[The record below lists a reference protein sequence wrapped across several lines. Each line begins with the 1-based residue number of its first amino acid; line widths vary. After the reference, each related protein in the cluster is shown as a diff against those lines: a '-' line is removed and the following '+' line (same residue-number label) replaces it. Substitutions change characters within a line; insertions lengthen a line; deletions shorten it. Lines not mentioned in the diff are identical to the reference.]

1 MDDTRQATRRR
12 WYKSDWV
19 VIACMITL
27 LLGARSSL
35 ADHYHVPSGSM
46 EYTIMPGDRVLID
59 KTAYGIRL
67 PFTGV
72 EVVERAQPHRGD
84 VVVFDSPA
92 DGTRLIKRVAAVA
105 GDTVTL
111 RDGLLRIN
119 GQVLSAEPAP
129 DSRRPA
135 VVERFGSHEA
145 RLNLDAG
152 GGPMLEALVIPEGS
166 VLALGDHRG
175 SSFDSRYFGL
185 VDADTIYGRALGI
198 YYRRGEGL
206 TWQAL

>member
-1 MDDTRQATRRR
+1 MSETSQEVRRR

-19 VIACMITL
+19 IVPCMITL

-46 EYTIMPGDRVLID
+46 EYTIMTGDRVLVD

-67 PFTGV
+67 PFTGIELV
-72 EVVERAQPHRGD
+72 SRAQPQRGD

-105 GDTVTL
+105 GDTVDL
-111 RDGLLRIN
+111 RDGLLSVNARA
-119 GQVLSAEPAP
+119 LSAAP
-129 DSRRPA
+129 LRDSRQGP
-135 VVERFGSHEA
+135 VIEQFGRHEA
-145 RLNLDAG
+145 YLNLDAG
-152 GGPMLEALVIPEGS
+152 GGPLIEKLVIPPGY

-175 SSFDSRYFGL
+175 SSIDSRYFGL
-185 VDADTIYGRALGI
+185 VDAATIYGRALGV
-198 YYRRGEGL
+198 YYRRGDGL
-206 TWQAL
+206 TWKPL